1 MERNAMNPLVSVIIP
16 NYNYAQ
22 YLDER
27 MRSILNQT
35 YQNFEIIILDDCSTD
50 NSVEVIEKYR
60 SHPKVS
66 HIVYNEKNTGS
77 TWKQWDRGI
86 SLTKGELIWI
96 AEADDSCEATFLEEL
111 VQGYVLNPQCT
122 FMYSDI
128 MRIDENGNE
137 MNKRY
142 SDDIRT
148 MISGE
153 RFIRNYLAFDFVI
166 VNISSVVFS
175 RKAVVEIGKEYID
188 WGHGWLFCIAVAER
202 GCVFHVRKQL
212 DLFRRHGGSFTS
224 LRDIDGRNVKLE
236 RRIYDYLV
244 QKGYINYLSRILVKA
259 KRRWRCINIEY
270 QSKEIEE
277 RCYRLWG
284 ITSSNKKYIGWIMR
298 LSNRWVGH
306 IRHKDLT
313 KYKI

>member
-1 MERNAMNPLVSVIIP
+1 MKESSMNPLVSVIIP

-66 HIVYNEKNTGS
+66 HIVYNETNTGS

-86 SLTKGELIWI
+86 SLAKGELIWI

-111 VQGYVLNPQCT
+111 VQGYVLNPKCT
-122 FMYSDI
+122 IMYSDI

-137 MNKRY
+137 MHKRY
-142 SDDIRT
+142 SDDTRT

-175 RKAVVEIGKEYID
+175 RKAVIEIGKEYID
-188 WGHGWLFCIAVAER
+188 WGHGWLFCIAVAEK
-202 GCVFHVRKQL
+202 GYVFHVRKQL
-212 DLFRRHGGSFTS
+212 DLFRRHSGSFTS
-224 LRDIDGRNVKLE
+224 VRDIDGRNVELE

-244 QKGYINYLSRILVKA
+244 QKGYINYLSRILAKA
-259 KRRWRCINIEY
+259 RRRWRCINIEY

-277 RCYRLWG
+277 KCYRLWG
-284 ITSSNKKYIGWIMR
+284 ITSINKKYIGRIVR

-306 IRHKDLT
+306 IRRKDLT